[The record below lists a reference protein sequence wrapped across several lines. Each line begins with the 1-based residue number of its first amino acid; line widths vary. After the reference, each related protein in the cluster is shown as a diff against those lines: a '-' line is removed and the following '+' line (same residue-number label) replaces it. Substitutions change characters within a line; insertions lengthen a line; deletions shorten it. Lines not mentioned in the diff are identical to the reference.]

1 MSVLACILCIAVLA
15 LLLRIMTLPVRL
27 IYKLILNTVCGYI
40 CLILINL
47 FAFFTGALF
56 SLNIVTAVV
65 VGFLGL
71 PGIGLLF
78 LLRFLTLL

>member
-1 MSVLACILCIAVLA
+1 MSLLACVVCLGLLA
-15 LLLRIMTLPVRL
+15 LLLRIMTLPIKL
-27 IYKLILNTVCGYI
+27 LYKLILNTLCGYA

-47 FAFFTGALF
+47 FSFLTGAVF
-56 SLNIVTAVV
+56 SLNIVTAVI